1 MIQNSSDL
9 TTQKMVIS
17 DVFECTKGKIPLL
30 TKKDFLVQYRT
41 TVTAG
46 FDVSEAEVEETR
58 IVQSR
63 FRIAQSMKI
72 RSKLNPTTSHYM
84 IRILQC

>member
-1 MIQNSSDL
+1 M
-9 TTQKMVIS
+9 
-17 DVFECTKGKIPLL
+17 L

-46 FDVSEAEVEETR
+46 FDVSEAEVEETKDKVTTT
-58 IVQSR
+58 IPHCTVDEDS
-63 FRIAQSMKI
+63 IKI
-72 RSKLNPTTSHYM
+72 KPTTSHYM